1 MKLVI
6 PLAAVLLTAAVAPAQ
21 SGPTGTYNYNDPVY
35 HMAYP
40 PTGVYPGGSVNSYA
54 YRNPGD
60 PVPTTYVS
68 HYRRTP
74 PVVVP
79 VTYYEERYY
88 LPPPV
93 VTYSESYTYYGGP
106 VAAYPTARLRGR
118 WR

>member
-6 PLAAVLLTAAVAPAQ
+6 PLVTALLTAAVAPAQ
-21 SGPTGTYNYNDPVY
+21 SARTGTYNYNDPVY
-35 HMAYP
+35 RVMYP
-40 PTGVYPGGSVNSYA
+40 PTQVYPGGYVSSYA
-54 YRNPGD
+54 FSNPGD
-60 PVPTTYVS
+60 RVPTTYVT
-68 HYRRTP
+68 HYRSTP

-93 VTYSESYTYYGGP
+93 VTYTESYSYHGYYGPPP
-106 VAAYPTARLRGR
+106 VAYPRGR